1 MGSMETAWV
10 RWLDSETWRTYSK
23 SARVSNIRNSRG
35 FEKLDL
41 ARRYLLS
48 GYRSTRD
55 RSRYRHVRTVCLE
68 IGHMKSGG
76 TMLGALLDAHPQVA
90 FADETDA
97 VRYFAAGFRREQI
110 CYLLEKGARREAMKG
125 RVTARRLE
133 PYSFEVPGQSQG
145 RADSLDVVGDSKA
158 GITTQRLGAD
168 PDLVS
173 RIQNR
178 LDGTELKFFHVV
190 RNPFDPIS
198 VMMMRGKRTFD
209 GALERYFANCAILSE
224 LHARLPG
231 NSVHTVRYEDM
242 VADPEGQLQAACDF
256 LGVEASREYLEAC
269 AAVVEVRPPERTRID
284 WNKSQIARVSA
295 EMAKYPF
302 LEGYAFESPR
312 LAT

>member
-1 MGSMETAWV
+1 MSSLERAWV
-10 RWLDSETWRTYSK
+10 RWLDSASWRTYSK
-23 SARVSNIRNSRG
+23 TVHMSNLRNSHG
-35 FEKLDL
+35 FEMLDL
-41 ARRYLLS
+41 ARRYVLS
-48 GYRSTRD
+48 GYHSTTG
-55 RSRYRHVRTVCLE
+55 RSRYRNVRTVCLE

-76 TMLGALLDAHPQVA
+76 TMLGALLDAHPRVV

-110 CYLLEKGARREAMKG
+110 FYLLERGARREAMKG

-133 PYSFEVPGQSQG
+133 PYSFEIPGQWQG
-145 RADSLDVVGDSKA
+145 KTIGLDVIGDSKA

-173 RIQNR
+173 RIQHR

-209 GALERYFANCAILSE
+209 GAVERYFANCAILSE
-224 LHARLPG
+224 LHARLPAD
-231 NSVHTVRYEDM
+231 SVHMVRYEDM
-242 VADPEGQLQAACDF
+242 VDDPEGQLRAACDF
-256 LGVEASREYLEAC
+256 LGVEASREYLAAC
-269 AAVVEVRPPERTRID
+269 AAIIVERPPERTNVE
-284 WNKSQIARVSA
+284 WNESQIARVSA

-302 LEGYAFESPR
+302 LMGYAFENPK

>member
-1 MGSMETAWV
+1 MSYLERALV
-10 RWLDSETWRTYSK
+10 RWLNSDRWRTYSK
-23 SARVSNIRNSRG
+23 SAQVSNLRNSRA
-35 FEKLDL
+35 FERLDL

-48 GYRSTRD
+48 SYHSTRD
-55 RSRYRHVRTVCLE
+55 RSRYLHVRTVCLE

-76 TMLGALLDAHPQVA
+76 TMLGALLDAHPRVA

-97 VRYFAAGFRREQI
+97 VRYFGAGFRREQV

-133 PYSFEVPGQSQG
+133 PYSFEIPGQWQG
-145 RADSLDVVGDSKA
+145 QTIGLDVVGDSKA

-168 PDLVS
+168 PGLVS
-173 RIQNR
+173 RIQDR

-209 GALERYFANCAILSE
+209 DAVERYFTNCAILSE
-224 LHARLPG
+224 LRARLPTD
-231 NSVHTVRYEDM
+231 SVHVVRYEDM
-242 VADPEGQLQAACDF
+242 VDDPEGQLRAACDF
-256 LGVEASREYLEAC
+256 LGIEANCEYLAAC
-269 AAVVEVRPPERTRID
+269 AAIVAERPPERTRVEWTERRIE
-284 WNKSQIARVSA
+284 RVSA
-295 EMAKYPF
+295 EMTKYPF
-302 LEGYAFESPR
+302 LTGYAFENPR